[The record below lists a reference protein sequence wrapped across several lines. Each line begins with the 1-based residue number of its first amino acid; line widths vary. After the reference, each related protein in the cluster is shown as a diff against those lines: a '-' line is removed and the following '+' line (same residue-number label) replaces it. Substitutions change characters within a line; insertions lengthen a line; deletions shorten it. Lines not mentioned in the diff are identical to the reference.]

1 MADSV
6 SVIQMTTAKEIS
18 VPMGIDALS
27 NELSA
32 IYFEPRVAPL
42 WKVKDTQGR
51 VHLINVNEIVH
62 VEGPE

>member
-6 SVIQMTTAKEIS
+6 SVIQMTTGEEPLGS
-18 VPMGIDALS
+18 DALS

-32 IYFEPRVAPL
+32 IYCEPRVAPL
-42 WKVKDTQGR
+42 WKVKNAQGR